1 MRAAH
6 QYADALW
13 LCDADPRTSWIK
25 LFGALEAAADHWD
38 YETQQSVEAQLKRR
52 HPGMYEQLSRKA
64 PEAIPIVAKSLS
76 RVLGAESK
84 MIDFVLAHAPRPPAR
99 RPEIGRLDF
108 DDLEPVLRV
117 LYDHRSRDLHGG
129 VPFPQP
135 LCGTPVSDNGGIPIE
150 VFPALGASS
159 GGASWPAKQLP
170 MFLHTFVYI
179 VGETLRNWWLA
190 LPGAKE
196 DNGGNTV
203 S

>member
-1 MRAAH
+1 
-6 QYADALW
+6 
-13 LCDADPRTSWIK
+13 
-25 LFGALEAAADHWD
+25 
-38 YETQQSVEAQLKRR
+38 
-52 HPGMYEQLSRKA
+52 
-64 PEAIPIVAKSLS
+64 
-76 RVLGAESK
+76 
-84 MIDFVLAHAPRPPAR
+84 
-99 RPEIGRLDF
+99 
-108 DDLEPVLRV
+108 
-117 LYDHRSRDLHGG
+117 
-129 VPFPQP
+129 
-135 LCGTPVSDNGGIPIE
+135 VSDNGGIPIE